1 MTERNRLE
9 AGGRIDRSHPLEFRF
24 DGRSLTGYRGDTLAS
39 ALLANGVHLVGRS
52 FKYHR
57 PRGVLGIGAEEPNAL
72 VQVARG
78 AQTEP
83 NVRATQLMLY
93 EGLEASSQNRWP
105 SLAVDLGGL
114 ADLASSW
121 MPAGFYYKTFMW
133 PARLWP
139 FYERAI
145 RRMAGLG
152 RAPAAADPDD
162 YDHMHA
168 HCDVLVVG
176 AGAAG
181 LAAALA
187 AARCGA
193 RVILADDQSEAGGQ
207 LLGERYE
214 IGGRSALAWVSGAM
228 AELRAMS
235 EVRVLQRTTITG
247 HYDHGYLIGCQV
259 FREPGQ
265 PDPVGVPRQRLWK
278 IRARRTV
285 IAAGSIERP
294 LVFPDNDR
302 PGIMLAF
309 AARAYCNRYGVRSG
323 SRVVVVTACDDAYR
337 TALDLAAAGVGIAA
351 VVDLRPSGSG
361 HLPRQV
367 RARGIEVLIGQRI
380 VGVRGRARV
389 EALRTQS
396 SAGGAIREIACDL
409 VAMSAGWIPSVH
421 LFSQARGELQF
432 DERLG
437 VFVPLGRLENV
448 VCVGAARGT
457 ASLRGALQDGFF
469 AGQVAAQA
477 CGLAGREEAQDIAT
491 VEPEEAPLDW
501 RGIFGAASLGGRQFV
516 DFQNDVTVD
525 DVRLAVREGYDAPEH
540 LKRYTTAGMGVDQG
554 RTGNINVL
562 ALLAEA
568 RAEAMTTIAPTTFRP
583 PYQALSFGAIAG
595 ALVGPLHA
603 PTRKTPMHDWHA
615 GRGAVFENVGQWKRP
630 RHYPSAGETLQAAVD
645 RECLAVRRGV
655 AIADVSTLGN
665 IDVQGPDAEAF
676 IDRIYCTR
684 MSALGIGRCRY
695 GLMLRQDG
703 MIFDDGIA
711 ARLGEQHYL
720 VSTTTAG
727 AASVFAWMEEWLQT
741 EWPDL
746 RVYCT
751 SVTEH
756 YAQIALS
763 GPRSLELL
771 GPLVDIELDAMPFMS
786 MREARVAGVPA
797 RVFRLSYTG
806 GPGFEIAVPAGRAY
820 ELWTTLFGAGER
832 FGIIA
837 YGTEA
842 MHVLRAER
850 GFIMVGH
857 ETDGSVTP
865 GDLGFEGRLAMDKPF
880 IGKRSLRRAD
890 LLRLDRKRL
899 VGLLT
904 QAPDCVLPEGAQ
916 LLDEPI
922 DSPQSAAPVAMIGH
936 VTSSYFSAHCA
947 RSIALG
953 LVRGGQARL
962 GDTLY
967 AWVDGRAIEVTVT
980 APRFL
985 DAAGKY
991 AYG

>member
-1 MTERNRLE
+1 MAQPDRIE
-9 AGGRIDRSHPLEFRF
+9 AGGRIDRAHRIEFSF

-39 ALLANGVHLVGRS
+39 ALLANGVHLVARS

-78 AQTEP
+78 AYTEP

-93 EGLEASSQNRWP
+93 AGLEANSQNRWP
-105 SLAVDLGGL
+105 SLAIDLGGL
-114 ADLASSW
+114 ADLCSAW

-133 PARLWP
+133 PPSLWP
-139 FYERAI
+139 LYERAL

-152 RAPAAADPDD
+152 RAPDKADPDN
-162 YDHMHA
+162 YDHMNA

-187 AARCGA
+187 VARRGA
-193 RVILADDQSEAGGQ
+193 RVILADEQVEAGGQ
-207 LLGERYE
+207 LLGERYD
-214 IGGRSALAWVSGAM
+214 IGGRSALAWVSAAM
-228 AELRAMS
+228 AELRAMA
-235 EVRVLQRTTITG
+235 EVRVLPRTTITG
-247 HYDHGYLIGCQV
+247 HYDHGYVIGCQV

-265 PDPVGVPRQRLWK
+265 PDAAGAPRQRLWK
-278 IRARRTV
+278 IRARQTV
-285 IAAGSIERP
+285 IATGGIERP

-302 PGIMLAF
+302 PGVMLAF
-309 AARAYCNRYGVRSG
+309 AARAYCNRYGVRAG
-323 SRVVVVTACDDAYR
+323 SHVVVVTACDDAYR

-351 VVDLRPSGSG
+351 VVDLRSSASG
-361 HLPRQV
+361 HLTRQV
-367 RARGIEVLIGQRI
+367 RARGIEVLIDQRI
-380 VGVRGRARV
+380 LGVRGRMRV
-389 EALRTQS
+389 EAVRTQPS
-396 SAGGAIREIACDL
+396 TGGKIREIACDL

-432 DERLG
+432 DAHLG
-437 VFVPLGRLENV
+437 VFVPLDRLANV

-457 ASLRGALQDGFF
+457 ASLRDALREGFV
-469 AGQVAAQA
+469 AGRVAAQA
-477 CGLAGREEAQDIAT
+477 CGFPGSEDLEDVAT
-491 VEPEEAPLDW
+491 LEPEEAPLDW
-501 RGIFGAASLGGRQFV
+501 RGVFGDASTRGRQFV

-525 DVRLAVREGYDAPEH
+525 DVRLAAREGYDAPEH
-540 LKRYTTAGMGVDQG
+540 LKRYTTAGMGLDQG

-562 ALLAEA
+562 ALLADV
-568 RAEAMTTIAPTTFRP
+568 RAEPMTKIAPTTFRP

-595 ALVGPLHA
+595 AMVGPLHD
-603 PTRKTPMHDWHA
+603 PTRKTPLHDWHA
-615 GRGAVFENVGQWKRP
+615 ARGAVFENVGQWKRP
-630 RHYPSAGETLQAAVD
+630 RYYPGLGETPQQSVD

-655 AIADVSTLGN
+655 AIADVGTLGK

-676 IDRIYCTR
+676 IDRLYCTR
-684 MSALGIGRCRY
+684 MSALAIGRCRY

-711 ARLGEQHYL
+711 ARVGEHHYL
-720 VSTTTAG
+720 VSTTSGG
-727 AASVFAWMEEWLQT
+727 AARVFAWMEEWLQT

-771 GPLVDIELDAMPFMS
+771 GPLVDIRLETMPFMS
-786 MREARVAGVPA
+786 VREARVAGVPA

-806 GPGFEIAVPAGRAY
+806 GPGFEIAVAAGRVY
-820 ELWTTLFGAGER
+820 ELWTTLAGAGER
-832 FGIIA
+832 FGIMA

-865 GDLGFEGRLAMDKPF
+865 DDLGFEGRLATDKPF

-890 LLRLDRKRL
+890 LLRPDRKRL
-899 VGLLT
+899 VGLMT
-904 QAPDCVLPEGAQ
+904 QAPEFVLPEGTQ
-916 LLDEPI
+916 LLDEAI
-922 DSPQSAAPVAMIGH
+922 ASLRSSAPVAMVGH
-936 VTSSYFSAHCA
+936 VTSSYFSAYCG

-967 AWVDGRAIEVTVT
+967 AWVDGRAIKVAVT
-980 APRFL
+980 APCFL
-985 DAAGKY
+985 DHAGKY
-991 AYG
+991 VYA